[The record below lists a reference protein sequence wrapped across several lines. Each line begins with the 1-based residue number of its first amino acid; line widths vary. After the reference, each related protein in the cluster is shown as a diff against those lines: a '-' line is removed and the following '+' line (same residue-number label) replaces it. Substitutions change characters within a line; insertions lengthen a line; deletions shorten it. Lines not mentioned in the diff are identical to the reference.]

1 MEFFLNSEL
10 KCLKIKSNNDV
21 KTEYLTA
28 FLSVQPHL
36 ETMALRNINDDI
48 ENSNLFE
55 IDISKNIRFKLKQ
68 LSIDIFGEDVSV
80 DYLTAF
86 LQKHEDSLEDLEIG
100 KNFGDAIYEF
110 SFTRFRNLKRLTI
123 NADKIPTDNR
133 FYSRL
138 RPNLSIKKLIIRGKL
153 KQFTTKELFGQFPNI
168 ETLVIKEQNPDNEEM
183 NMSNE
188 LMIYMSNNLNNLKHL
203 VIPKLPLDVVA
214 DTLKFP
220 ALKSFHVERMI
231 QKTDWTT
238 FIQSNPTIER
248 LSFRWMMFPN
258 IITDVEYEIIA
269 KSLLNL
275 QHLTLGSGITDY
287 KGTLTNIALN
297 CRSLKVLQMMNYL
310 DSSVKPMEVLSQ
322 RDKEGL
328 RISFYTYETDKL
340 TFPEEIH
347 LWSNEMKRQLF
358 DIDGDDSS
366 SGDSTGSEGDWQNDW
381 DSDDELMDINY
392 ESSDNSEDDVVIFPF
407 LR

>member
-1 MEFFLNSEL
+1 M
-10 KCLKIKSNNDV
+10 
-21 KTEYLTA
+21 
-28 FLSVQPHL
+28 SVQPHL

-100 KNFGDAIYEF
+100 KSFGDAIYEF

-269 KSLLNL
+269 KSLPNL

-310 DSSVKPMEVLSQ
+310 DNSVKPMEVLSQ

-340 TFPEEIH
+340 TFPEEVH
-347 LWSNEMKRQLF
+347 SWSNEMKRQLF

-392 ESSDNSEDDVVIFPF
+392 ESSDNSEDEVVLFPF

>member
-1 MEFFLNSEL
+1 MNSEL

-28 FLSVQPHL
+28 FLSVQHHL

-55 IDISKNIRFKLKQ
+55 YDVSKNIRFKLKQ
-68 LSIDIFGEDVSV
+68 LSIDIFGEDVSI

-100 KNFGDAIYEF
+100 KSFGDAIYEF
-110 SFTRFRNLKRLTI
+110 SFARFTNLKRLTI
-123 NADKIPTDNR
+123 NADKIPTDSR
-133 FYSRL
+133 FYNRL
-138 RPNLSIKKLIIRGKL
+138 RPNLSVKKLIIRGKH
-153 KQFTTKELFGQFPNI
+153 KAFTTKEIFGQFPNI
-168 ETLVIKEQNPDNEEM
+168 ETLVINEQNPDNEEM

-188 LMIYMSNNLNNLKHL
+188 LMIFMSNNLNNLKHL
-203 VIPKLPLDVVA
+203 VIPKLPLNIVV

-220 ALKSFHVERMI
+220 ALKSFHVERMT

-269 KSLLNL
+269 KSLPNL

-287 KGTLTNIALN
+287 KGTLTNIAQN
-297 CRSLKVLQMMNYL
+297 CRSLKVLQMLNFL
-310 DSSVKPMEVLSQ
+310 DNSLKPMEVLNQ
-322 RDKEGL
+322 RDEEGL

-340 TFPEEIH
+340 TFPEEEH
-347 LWSNEMKRQLF
+347 LWSNEMKRKLF
-358 DIDGDDSS
+358 DTDEDDST
-366 SGDSTGSEGDWQNDW
+366 SGDSTGSEDDWQENW
-381 DSDDELMDINY
+381 NSDDEVMDIY
-392 ESSDNSEDDVVIFPF
+392 ENSSDNSEDEVILFPF
-407 LR
+407 L